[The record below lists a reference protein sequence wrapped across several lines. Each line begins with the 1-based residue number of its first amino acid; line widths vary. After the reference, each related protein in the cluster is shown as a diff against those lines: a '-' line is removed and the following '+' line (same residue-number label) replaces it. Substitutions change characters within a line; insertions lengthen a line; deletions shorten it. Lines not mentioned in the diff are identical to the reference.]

1 MSRSGICSMGVYA
14 MSRLR
19 YVRLSLR
26 KRILAWLI
34 AVTAI
39 IIVFC
44 LIAVVHM
51 KPILTSL
58 AVARVNNIVNRIVV
72 AAVTDAV
79 NSGLINYDALV
90 TLEKD
95 SDGRVT
101 ALRSNMS
108 EVNRLQSI
116 ITDDIL
122 RRLGEVST
130 SELSIPIGS
139 LTGSALLAGRG
150 PGIGIRMQAAGST
163 SAAFRNDFSAAGI
176 NQTKHLIVLRIDV
189 YMGVLLPGF
198 TTSTRVSNEISVAE
212 TVIVGSV
219 PQNYTSFST
228 LPSDL
233 EKYAQDYI
241 MNNG

>member
-1 MSRSGICSMGVYA
+1 MGVYA
-14 MSRLR
+14 LSRLR

-26 KRILAWLI
+26 NRILIWLL
-34 AVTAI
+34 AI
-39 IIVFC
+39 TSLFSVFC
-44 LIAVVHM
+44 VVAVVHM
-51 KPILTSL
+51 KPILTNL

-72 AAVTDAV
+72 AAVNDAV
-79 NSGLINYDALV
+79 DSGLINYDTLV

-95 SDGRVT
+95 GTGHVT
-101 ALRSNMS
+101 ALRSNIS

-130 SELSIPIGS
+130 SELTIPIGT

-150 PGIGIRMQAAGST
+150 PGIRVRMQAAGST
-163 SAAFRNDFSAAGI
+163 SASFRNEFSAAGI
-176 NQTKHLIVLRIDV
+176 NQTKHLVVLRIDV

-198 TTSTRVSNEISVAE
+198 TASTRVTNEISVAE

-228 LPSDL
+228 LPADL

-241 MNNG
+241 LNIG